1 MELWLSAAELPQEL
15 NLSAAELSQKLNEA
29 LNSIPNLK
37 ESVPTHSI
45 ITSKTSSMRPLGV
58 ARKAVTNTHTSA
70 DNFDVSASSNLSI
83 SACQASYHIVT

>member
-15 NLSAAELSQKLNEA
+15 TRGIDIHSKEL
-29 LNSIPNLK
+29 INLK

-45 ITSKTSSMRPLGV
+45 IASKTSSMRPLGV

-70 DNFDVSASSNLSI
+70 GNFDVSASSNLSI
-83 SACQASYHIVT
+83 SACQGSCHIVT